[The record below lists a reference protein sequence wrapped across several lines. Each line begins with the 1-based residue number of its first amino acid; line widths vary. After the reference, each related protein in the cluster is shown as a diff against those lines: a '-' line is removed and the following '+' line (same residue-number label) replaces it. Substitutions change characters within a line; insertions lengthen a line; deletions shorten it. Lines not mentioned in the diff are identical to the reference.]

1 MHIIGER
8 GSLVRVIIIFK
19 VWMHLKVFLKLKN
32 PKNSLF
38 WVKKTK
44 ETKTQ
49 KKTKNP
55 KKPTGLG
62 WFFPLPPPPPTVR
75 TNLSLWLASTGGK
88 RYTIMSKRH
97 T

>member
-38 WVKKTK
+38 WIKKPKKQKKNIKPQKTKKTRVFC
-44 ETKTQ
+44 
-49 KKTKNP
+49 NP
-55 KKPTGLG
+55 EGSG
-62 WFFPLPPPPPTVR
+62 F
-75 TNLSLWLASTGGK
+75 
-88 RYTIMSKRH
+88 
-97 T
+97 

>member
-38 WVKKTK
+38 WVKKPPP
-44 ETKTQ
+44 
-49 KKTKNP
+49 P
-55 KKPTGLG
+55 KKKSTGLG
-62 WFFPLPPPPPTVR
+62 IFLLNPGFFQP
-75 TNLSLWLASTGGK
+75 
-88 RYTIMSKRH
+88 
-97 T
+97 